1 MAAQRISM
9 RKIKDIL
16 RLFHEARLSRRRIAA
31 CLSLSRDTVS
41 KTLIRAEA
49 AGLSWPLPSE
59 LDEGALERLLYPPAQ
74 IQPGQ
79 EQPAPD
85 WAEVH
90 RELKRKSMTLML
102 LWQEYKALHPDGYQ
116 YSWFCERYRN
126 WRKKIDLVMR
136 QEHRAGEKLFV
147 DYAGQTA
154 EVTDPETGEVKE
166 AQIFVAV
173 LGASNYTYC
182 EATWTQTLPDWIGAH
197 ERAFH
202 FFGGTPEI
210 VVPDNLKSGVVKAHR
225 YEPDVN
231 ATYAEMAAHYAVA
244 VIPARVRRPR
254 DKAKV
259 ENGVLLVERWIL
271 AALRHRRFFSL
282 DELNEAIS
290 ALLEHLNGRA
300 FRKIEGSRRSLFE
313 LLERPVLRPLPPT
326 PYVYAEWKKA
336 RVGIDYH
343 VEVEGHYYSVPH
355 QYVREQVDV
364 RSAEMTVECFFK
376 GGRIASH
383 VRSRRKGG
391 HTTVKAHMPPSH
403 RHYAD
408 WTPERLID
416 WAAKTGPA
424 TTELVEKIIASRAHP
439 QQGYRACLGILRL
452 GEAHGAERL
461 EAAARRALAIGAR
474 SYRSVASILKHGLDR
489 QPLPEPE
496 ETEAPIEHDNIRG
509 AGYYADDALGT
520 HHVLNQTER
529 YEC

>member
-16 RLFHEARLSRRRIAA
+16 RLFHQARMSRRRIAA

-49 AGLSWPLPSE
+49 AGLSWPLPDG
-59 LDEGALERLLYPPAQ
+59 LDEDALERLLYPPAQ
-74 IQPGQ
+74 IQPGGMR
-79 EQPAPD
+79 PVPD

-90 RELKRKSMTLML
+90 RELKRKSVTLML

-116 YSWFCERYRN
+116 YSWFCELYRT

-147 DYAGQTA
+147 DYAGETA
-154 EVTDPETGEVKE
+154 EVIDPETGEVRE

-173 LGASNYTYC
+173 LGASNYTYA
-182 EATWTQTLPDWIGAH
+182 EATWTQQLEDWIGAH

-210 VVPDNLKSGVVKAHR
+210 VVPDNLKTGVVKAHR
-225 YEPDVN
+225 YEPDLN
-231 ATYAEMAAHYAVA
+231 ATYQDLATHYAVA
-244 VIPARVRRPR
+244 IIPARVRRPR

-282 DELNEAIS
+282 DELNEAIG
-290 ALLEHLNGRA
+290 ALLERLNERP
-300 FRKIEGSRRSLFE
+300 FRKLDGSRRSLFE

-355 QYVREQVDV
+355 RYVREQVDV
-364 RSAEMTVECFFK
+364 RRTETTVECFFK
-376 GGRIASH
+376 GKRIASH
-383 VRSRRKGG
+383 ARSLRKGG

-408 WTPERLID
+408 WTPERLTG

-424 TTELVEKIIASRAHP
+424 TAELVEEIIASRAHP

-489 QPLPEPE
+489 RPLPEPE
-496 ETEAPIEHDNIRG
+496 AAEAPIEHDNIRG
-509 AGYYADDALGT
+509 AGYYGEDSLGT
-520 HHVLNQTER
+520 HHVLHQNQR